1 MNVMT
6 IMLQAA
12 GGGSAQFLIMMVLIF
27 GVMYFLMIRP
37 QQKKQKELVKFRN
50 ALEKGQKIVTAG
62 GIYGTVKEVKE
73 GYVLVEVDSNVA
85 IRVDKNM
92 VMRDPSDSPVDVLRN
107 FKSLHEKIPGSTEP
121 GIFVWIT
128 SGSLRSPFLFHR
140 SVRIPVGLR
149 RRSEASGSTSAGA
162 GKSVVAARMPGG

>member
-37 QQKKQKELVKFRN
+37 QQKKRKELVKFRN

-92 VMRDPSDSPVDVLRN
+92 VMRDPSDIATPA
-107 FKSLHEKIPGSTEP
+107 K
-121 GIFVWIT
+121 
-128 SGSLRSPFLFHR
+128 
-140 SVRIPVGLR
+140 
-149 RRSEASGSTSAGA
+149 
-162 GKSVVAARMPGG
+162 

>member
-92 VMRDPSDSPVDVLRN
+92 VMRDPSDIETPA
-107 FKSLHEKIPGSTEP
+107 K
-121 GIFVWIT
+121 
-128 SGSLRSPFLFHR
+128 
-140 SVRIPVGLR
+140 
-149 RRSEASGSTSAGA
+149 
-162 GKSVVAARMPGG
+162 

>member
-92 VMRDPSDSPVDVLRN
+92 VMRLTFYGTLKAFMKKSPARLSRG
-107 FKSLHEKIPGSTEP
+107 FLC
-121 GIFVWIT
+121 IT

>member
-27 GVMYFLMIRP
+27 GVMYFPMIRP

-92 VMRDPSDSPVDVLRN
+92 VMRDPSDIATPA
-107 FKSLHEKIPGSTEP
+107 K
-121 GIFVWIT
+121 
-128 SGSLRSPFLFHR
+128 
-140 SVRIPVGLR
+140 
-149 RRSEASGSTSAGA
+149 
-162 GKSVVAARMPGG
+162 

>member
-73 GYVLVEVDSNVA
+73 GDVLVEVDSNVA

-92 VMRDPSDSPVDVLRN
+92 VMRDPSDIATPA
-107 FKSLHEKIPGSTEP
+107 K
-121 GIFVWIT
+121 
-128 SGSLRSPFLFHR
+128 
-140 SVRIPVGLR
+140 
-149 RRSEASGSTSAGA
+149 
-162 GKSVVAARMPGG
+162 

>member
-73 GYVLVEVDSNVA
+73 GYVLIEVDSNVA

-92 VMRDPSDSPVDVLRN
+92 VMRDPSDIATPA
-107 FKSLHEKIPGSTEP
+107 K
-121 GIFVWIT
+121 
-128 SGSLRSPFLFHR
+128 
-140 SVRIPVGLR
+140 
-149 RRSEASGSTSAGA
+149 
-162 GKSVVAARMPGG
+162 

>member
-37 QQKKQKELVKFRN
+37 QQKKQKELEKFRN

-92 VMRDPSDSPVDVLRN
+92 VMRDPSDIATPA
-107 FKSLHEKIPGSTEP
+107 K
-121 GIFVWIT
+121 
-128 SGSLRSPFLFHR
+128 
-140 SVRIPVGLR
+140 
-149 RRSEASGSTSAGA
+149 
-162 GKSVVAARMPGG
+162 

>member
-6 IMLQAA
+6 IMLQVA

-92 VMRDPSDSPVDVLRN
+92 VMRDPSDIATPA
-107 FKSLHEKIPGSTEP
+107 K
-121 GIFVWIT
+121 
-128 SGSLRSPFLFHR
+128 
-140 SVRIPVGLR
+140 
-149 RRSEASGSTSAGA
+149 
-162 GKSVVAARMPGG
+162 

>member
-1 MNVMT
+1 MVKSICRWQVSNT
-6 IMLQAA
+6 PDLAYAKIYANL
-12 GGGSAQFLIMMVLIF
+12 AQFLIMMVLIF

-92 VMRDPSDSPVDVLRN
+92 VMRDPSDIATPA
-107 FKSLHEKIPGSTEP
+107 K
-121 GIFVWIT
+121 
-128 SGSLRSPFLFHR
+128 
-140 SVRIPVGLR
+140 
-149 RRSEASGSTSAGA
+149 
-162 GKSVVAARMPGG
+162 

>member
-1 MNVMT
+1 MNQ
-6 IMLQAA
+6 IILDAAA
-12 GGGSAQFLIMMVLIF
+12 GGAGGGMSMLVMLVAFIA
-27 GVMYFLMIRP
+27 VMYFLMIRP

-92 VMRDPSDSPVDVLRN
+92 VMRDPSDIATPA
-107 FKSLHEKIPGSTEP
+107 K
-121 GIFVWIT
+121 
-128 SGSLRSPFLFHR
+128 
-140 SVRIPVGLR
+140 
-149 RRSEASGSTSAGA
+149 
-162 GKSVVAARMPGG
+162 

>member
-92 VMRDPSDSPVDVLRN
+92 VMRDPSDTATPA
-107 FKSLHEKIPGSTEP
+107 K
-121 GIFVWIT
+121 
-128 SGSLRSPFLFHR
+128 
-140 SVRIPVGLR
+140 
-149 RRSEASGSTSAGA
+149 
-162 GKSVVAARMPGG
+162 

>member
-73 GYVLVEVDSNVA
+73 GYVLAEVDSNVA

-92 VMRDPSDSPVDVLRN
+92 VMRDPSDIATPS
-107 FKSLHEKIPGSTEP
+107 K
-121 GIFVWIT
+121 
-128 SGSLRSPFLFHR
+128 
-140 SVRIPVGLR
+140 
-149 RRSEASGSTSAGA
+149 
-162 GKSVVAARMPGG
+162 

>member
-37 QQKKQKELVKFRN
+37 QQKKQNELVKFRN

-92 VMRDPSDSPVDVLRN
+92 VMRDPSDIATPA
-107 FKSLHEKIPGSTEP
+107 K
-121 GIFVWIT
+121 
-128 SGSLRSPFLFHR
+128 
-140 SVRIPVGLR
+140 
-149 RRSEASGSTSAGA
+149 
-162 GKSVVAARMPGG
+162 

>member
-50 ALEKGQKIVTAG
+50 ALGKGQKIVTAG

-92 VMRDPSDSPVDVLRN
+92 VMRDPSDIATPA
-107 FKSLHEKIPGSTEP
+107 K
-121 GIFVWIT
+121 
-128 SGSLRSPFLFHR
+128 
-140 SVRIPVGLR
+140 
-149 RRSEASGSTSAGA
+149 
-162 GKSVVAARMPGG
+162 

>member
-1 MNVMT
+1 MFICAASVEVSGRSVADIAECLIFAKQLN
-6 IMLQAA
+6 IFYYECDDNYAA
-12 GGGSAQFLIMMVLIF
+12 GSRRRKQFLIMMVLIF

-92 VMRDPSDSPVDVLRN
+92 VMRDPSDIATPA
-107 FKSLHEKIPGSTEP
+107 K
-121 GIFVWIT
+121 
-128 SGSLRSPFLFHR
+128 
-140 SVRIPVGLR
+140 
-149 RRSEASGSTSAGA
+149 
-162 GKSVVAARMPGG
+162 

>member
-1 MNVMT
+1 MNLTT
-6 IMLQAA
+6 IMLQAPAA
-12 GGGSAQFLIMMVLIF
+12 GGSGASLLIMMVLIF

-92 VMRDPSDSPVDVLRN
+92 VMRDPSDIATPA
-107 FKSLHEKIPGSTEP
+107 K
-121 GIFVWIT
+121 
-128 SGSLRSPFLFHR
+128 
-140 SVRIPVGLR
+140 
-149 RRSEASGSTSAGA
+149 
-162 GKSVVAARMPGG
+162 

>member
-92 VMRDPSDSPVDVLRN
+92 VMRDPSDRATPA
-107 FKSLHEKIPGSTEP
+107 K
-121 GIFVWIT
+121 
-128 SGSLRSPFLFHR
+128 
-140 SVRIPVGLR
+140 
-149 RRSEASGSTSAGA
+149 
-162 GKSVVAARMPGG
+162 

>member
-12 GGGSAQFLIMMVLIF
+12 GGGSAPFLIMMVLIF

-92 VMRDPSDSPVDVLRN
+92 VMRDPSDIATPA
-107 FKSLHEKIPGSTEP
+107 K
-121 GIFVWIT
+121 
-128 SGSLRSPFLFHR
+128 
-140 SVRIPVGLR
+140 
-149 RRSEASGSTSAGA
+149 
-162 GKSVVAARMPGG
+162 

>member
-62 GIYGTVKEVKE
+62 GMYGTVKEVKE

-92 VMRDPSDSPVDVLRN
+92 VMRDPSDIATPA
-107 FKSLHEKIPGSTEP
+107 K
-121 GIFVWIT
+121 
-128 SGSLRSPFLFHR
+128 
-140 SVRIPVGLR
+140 
-149 RRSEASGSTSAGA
+149 
-162 GKSVVAARMPGG
+162 

>member
-37 QQKKQKELVKFRN
+37 QQQKQKELVKFRN

-92 VMRDPSDSPVDVLRN
+92 VMRDPSDIATPA
-107 FKSLHEKIPGSTEP
+107 K
-121 GIFVWIT
+121 
-128 SGSLRSPFLFHR
+128 
-140 SVRIPVGLR
+140 
-149 RRSEASGSTSAGA
+149 
-162 GKSVVAARMPGG
+162 

>member
-92 VMRDPSDSPVDVLRN
+92 VMRDPSDIIVRLTFYGTLKAFMKKSPARLSR
-107 FKSLHEKIPGSTEP
+107 G
-121 GIFVWIT
+121 
-128 SGSLRSPFLFHR
+128 FLC
-140 SVRIPVGLR
+140 G
-149 RRSEASGSTSAGA
+149 
-162 GKSVVAARMPGG
+162 

>member
-73 GYVLVEVDSNVA
+73 GYVLVEVEHNVA

-92 VMRDPSDSPVDVLRN
+92 VMRDPSDIATPA
-107 FKSLHEKIPGSTEP
+107 K
-121 GIFVWIT
+121 
-128 SGSLRSPFLFHR
+128 
-140 SVRIPVGLR
+140 
-149 RRSEASGSTSAGA
+149 
-162 GKSVVAARMPGG
+162 

>member
-92 VMRDPSDSPVDVLRN
+92 VMRDPSEIATPA
-107 FKSLHEKIPGSTEP
+107 K
-121 GIFVWIT
+121 
-128 SGSLRSPFLFHR
+128 
-140 SVRIPVGLR
+140 
-149 RRSEASGSTSAGA
+149 
-162 GKSVVAARMPGG
+162 

>member
-73 GYVLVEVDSNVA
+73 GYVLIEVDSNVA

-92 VMRDPSDSPVDVLRN
+92 VMRDPSDLATPA
-107 FKSLHEKIPGSTEP
+107 K
-121 GIFVWIT
+121 
-128 SGSLRSPFLFHR
+128 
-140 SVRIPVGLR
+140 
-149 RRSEASGSTSAGA
+149 
-162 GKSVVAARMPGG
+162 

>member
-37 QQKKQKELVKFRN
+37 QQKKQKELVKCRN

-92 VMRDPSDSPVDVLRN
+92 VMRDPSDIATPA
-107 FKSLHEKIPGSTEP
+107 K
-121 GIFVWIT
+121 
-128 SGSLRSPFLFHR
+128 
-140 SVRIPVGLR
+140 
-149 RRSEASGSTSAGA
+149 
-162 GKSVVAARMPGG
+162 

>member
-1 MNVMT
+1 MMNF
-6 IMLQAA
+6 LAA
-12 GGGSAQFLIMMVLIF
+12 NSMGAGFWVIYIVIIVAF
-27 GVMYFLMIRP
+27 MYFLMIRP

-92 VMRDPSDSPVDVLRN
+92 VMRDPSDIATPA
-107 FKSLHEKIPGSTEP
+107 K
-121 GIFVWIT
+121 
-128 SGSLRSPFLFHR
+128 
-140 SVRIPVGLR
+140 
-149 RRSEASGSTSAGA
+149 
-162 GKSVVAARMPGG
+162 

>member
-12 GGGSAQFLIMMVLIF
+12 GGGSAQFLIMMVMIF

-92 VMRDPSDSPVDVLRN
+92 VMRDPSDIATPA
-107 FKSLHEKIPGSTEP
+107 K
-121 GIFVWIT
+121 
-128 SGSLRSPFLFHR
+128 
-140 SVRIPVGLR
+140 
-149 RRSEASGSTSAGA
+149 
-162 GKSVVAARMPGG
+162 

>member
-50 ALEKGQKIVTAG
+50 ALDKGQKIVTAG
-62 GIYGTVKEVKE
+62 GTYGTVKEVKE

-92 VMRDPSDSPVDVLRN
+92 VMRDPSDIATPA
-107 FKSLHEKIPGSTEP
+107 K
-121 GIFVWIT
+121 
-128 SGSLRSPFLFHR
+128 
-140 SVRIPVGLR
+140 
-149 RRSEASGSTSAGA
+149 
-162 GKSVVAARMPGG
+162 

>member
-12 GGGSAQFLIMMVLIF
+12 GGGSEQFLIMMVLIF

-92 VMRDPSDSPVDVLRN
+92 VMRDPSDIATPA
-107 FKSLHEKIPGSTEP
+107 K
-121 GIFVWIT
+121 
-128 SGSLRSPFLFHR
+128 
-140 SVRIPVGLR
+140 
-149 RRSEASGSTSAGA
+149 
-162 GKSVVAARMPGG
+162 

>member
-37 QQKKQKELVKFRN
+37 QQKKQKELVKFRT
-50 ALEKGQKIVTAG
+50 ALGKGQKIVTAG

-92 VMRDPSDSPVDVLRN
+92 VMRDPSDIATPA
-107 FKSLHEKIPGSTEP
+107 K
-121 GIFVWIT
+121 
-128 SGSLRSPFLFHR
+128 
-140 SVRIPVGLR
+140 
-149 RRSEASGSTSAGA
+149 
-162 GKSVVAARMPGG
+162 